1 MRYLDKSDFTHSDN
15 VANVLSTVA
24 SYRVPRDH
32 RLILDT
38 INPAFMR
45 ITAYQSFGGKD
56 TTSDF
61 TATPTVAPA
70 ELSDPAKIA
79 IAYGATSGEIFV
91 CSDLTDGVLT
101 FAGSASGNAS
111 EAVHVWYLLGA
122 GRFRLSRY
130 DAVSTEMKTMIL
142 DGSIKSLNMRD
153 QYNMNDNIK
162 MPSPIAVAPR
172 SYLILE
178 VETSAT
184 VKLLSTDV
192 TDSDINTIGML
203 SIPVEIVSAVT
214 ENRV

>member
-56 TTSDF
+56 TTTDF
-61 TATPTVAPA
+61 TVTPTVAPA

-101 FAGSASGNAS
+101 FAGSASGNAN
-111 EAVHVWYLLGA
+111 ETVHVWYLLGA

-153 QYNMNDNIK
+153 QYNMNDNI
-162 MPSPIAVAPR
+162 IAVAPR